1 MNSNSVWEFESFL
14 LTSFRGAVVKQPMRE
29 YARGQRIAA
38 LPLHFHVFRRLFMCA
53 QCTTKTGFNDL
64 FCLMRVSHSAGS
76 NSRII
81 KKSFFRSMT
90 FACMNFLEFI
100 SHIKHKHVLPAY
112 TNLVLNL
119 YHDCYVCD

>member
-90 FACMNFLEFI
+90 CVYEFLRIYFPYQTQTRA
-100 SHIKHKHVLPAY
+100 SSVYKPCIKSLPR
-112 TNLVLNL
+112 LLCV
-119 YHDCYVCD
+119 